1 MPMGSRLA
9 ENLLVKTIT
18 MVGDMPT
25 HHTVVLDGL
34 LCGPPLHWEKRSD
47 EVTSVE
53 CMQWIHPKI
62 GVTQEEEHV
71 QLSEPWNNRVK
82 KIIIGKF

>member
-1 MPMGSRLA
+1 MGSRLA

-34 LCGPPLHWEKRSD
+34 LCGPLHWEKRSD

-53 CMQWIHPKI
+53 CMQWIHRKI
-62 GVTQEEEHV
+62 GVTQGTCTTF
-71 QLSEPWNNRVK
+71 
-82 KIIIGKF
+82 IGALE

>member
-1 MPMGSRLA
+1 MGSRLA

-34 LCGPPLHWEKRSD
+34 LCGPPALGK
-47 EVTSVE
+47 
-53 CMQWIHPKI
+53 KI
-62 GVTQEEEHV
+62 G
-71 QLSEPWNNRVK
+71 
-82 KIIIGKF
+82 